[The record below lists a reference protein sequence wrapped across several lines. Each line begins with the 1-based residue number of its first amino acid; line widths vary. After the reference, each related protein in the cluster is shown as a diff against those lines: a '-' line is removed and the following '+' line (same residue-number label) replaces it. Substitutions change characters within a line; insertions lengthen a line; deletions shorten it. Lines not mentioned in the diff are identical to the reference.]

1 MRHRFGVFALV
12 ALAAGCGRRLDLPAE
27 PEVPGTPTGQVTYV
41 RQYLWENMPE
51 LTDVVVTRD
60 GILFGIVDSTRV
72 NAYFSDN
79 DMPRINPSRSIP
91 HPVTIAGLEME
102 RPVQICEGAGSTLW
116 VAYLLPVPTVAQFDV
131 SSSTVAPIAA
141 GLVRDGGIVEIGGI
155 AADPDSGFM
164 YVSDVFRSTIA
175 KYAPA
180 ADGGRRVAV
189 LATAGNGDGFVQRPH
204 GLFVFGDSLL
214 VADTAKSWIQVLSA
228 DVPGAGRGQVTG
240 RSDAPLDLRL
250 PLDVW
255 VDRNGYFYVADTGNN
270 RVLQLGSAGDIR
282 EVVTETDPEAPAAP
296 ISLTANTT
304 QVWVPDPTTGRMIVY
319 QINTNIEE
327 LP

>member
-12 ALAAGCGRRLDLPAE
+12 ALAAGCGRKLDLPAE

-41 RQYLWENMPE
+41 RQYLWEDMPE

-102 RPVQICEGAGSTLW
+102 LPVQICEGAGSTLW

-131 SSSTVAPIAA
+131 SSSPVVPIAA

-155 AADPDSGFM
+155 AADPDSGFI
-164 YVSDVFRSTIA
+164 YVSDVYRSTIA

-180 ADGGRRVAV
+180 ADGGRRVAT

-228 DVPGAGRGQVTG
+228 DVPGAGRGQVLG
-240 RSDAPLDLRL
+240 PRDARLELRT

-282 EVVTETDPEAPAAP
+282 EIVTETDPEAPELP
-296 ISLTANTT
+296 ISLAASTT
-304 QVWVPDPTTGRMIVY
+304 QVWVPDPMTGRLIVY